1 MGQWADIPSN
11 VVTLHLELQLLESR
25 FLCFL
30 LLDSAAS
37 CTMTFVVSIDR
48 EQCSIAGILAACVL
62 MLINQLLP
70 ITWTGWT
77 CLRLPL
83 QLAPLTCRKKGGL
96 ENNYLLIRGH
106 FLRKYRVEPF
116 LRTVILD
123 LHLTLRK
130 PFSKPP
136 EFRNLCRILRNLKL
150 GFLA

>member
-37 CTMTFVVSIDR
+37 CTMTFVVSVGR

-77 CLRLPL
+77 CLRLPF
-83 QLAPLTCRKKGGL
+83 QSAEKEGDV
-96 ENNYLLIRGH
+96 
-106 FLRKYRVEPF
+106 FLRGEALHSGYSDGV
-116 LRTVILD
+116 
-123 LHLTLRK
+123 LHLSHIL
-130 PFSKPP
+130 FFG
-136 EFRNLCRILRNLKL
+136 EFFYSRRQ
-150 GFLA
+150 F

>member
-37 CTMTFVVSIDR
+37 CTMTFVVSVDR

-77 CLRLPL
+77 CLFNRHDL
-83 QLAPLTCRKKGGL
+83 LAEKEGDMCMFLGG
-96 ENNYLLIRGH
+96 EI
-106 FLRKYRVEPF
+106 
-116 LRTVILD
+116 
-123 LHLTLRK
+123 
-130 PFSKPP
+130 
-136 EFRNLCRILRNLKL
+136 
-150 GFLA
+150 